1 MEASV
6 ADGQGFTANRCFTL
20 AMPCYDGAKTHEV
33 LRVMFL
39 KPSIRMLAGIMAVGV
54 VLLLVQGRS
63 SAQTIS
69 PSLSGQVNTPAPP
82 SVVLPQ
88 AEGSAPVV
96 VNAVTPTVGGS
107 VGTDR
112 SSSSG
117 KSFGTAGQGLPGMSG
132 GPALNGTLG
141 AQDPSGKYM
150 RPPVIPPL
158 LCDPAIDLPC

>member
-1 MEASV
+1 M
-6 ADGQGFTANRCFTL
+6 
-20 AMPCYDGAKTHEV
+20 K
-33 LRVMFL
+33 FL
-39 KPSIRMLAGIMAVGV
+39 KPRKRILSGIVAVGIV
-54 VLLLVQGRS
+54 HMLVGGRS
-63 SAQTIS
+63 SAQTTS
-69 PSLSGQVNTPAPP
+69 PSPSGQVNAPAPP
-82 SVVLPQ
+82 SAVSTQ
-88 AEGSAPVV
+88 MEGAAPVF
-96 VNAVTPTVGGS
+96 VNAVNPLVGGS

-150 RPPVIPPL
+150 RPPVIPSL